1 MKALSTIVISVV
13 LAAAVFFGY
22 INNIVILVQSFG
34 DSLTVGLVLRLIGV
48 VMTPL
53 GVLMGYV

>member
-1 MKALSTIVISVV
+1 MKALSTIVICVA

-22 INNIVILVQSFG
+22 INNIIILVQSFG

-48 VMTPL
+48 IMAPL
-53 GVLMGYV
+53 GVIMGYV